1 MQNLEGGK
9 SNEFLF
15 ETSDRK
21 FILKII
27 NSSEKN
33 CLLDMVENYC
43 RRLYECPQSKL
54 VRIFGLYTLNKE
66 KINFIIMEN
75 VTPNRESMVVF
86 DIKGSKLNRKVEV
99 INKKI
104 QGKVLKDLNFKE
116 MRLKIITARD
126 VLEILRKDFELLK
139 GFGVMDYSLLIG
151 IPYDELKEGNNV
163 ILSNTVKIAV
173 IDLLQRYNFE
183 KKYEKG
189 VKSIVFKKEDVSAL
203 SPSLYFDRLSED
215 LSMIFVSK

>member
-104 QGKVLKDLNFKE
+104 KGKVLKDLNFKE